1 MGKIKSSM
9 QLRRF
14 VQQSYRIHKL
24 PQAIL
29 IGMFIF
35 ILSACSGESTPDALP
50 TLVEV
55 PENVPTN
62 TAVPATEVVIVTDE
76 PGQTEAVEPTTES
89 EGIAR
94 ANGVFDYQTDD
105 GSLRLI
111 IHTINTA
118 ETTPNFP
125 EGAEGFKYL
134 QLTGN
139 LQNFTGEAFYV
150 EPESLT
156 LIDDSGNRYSLVS
169 PDDYLAGKSDMPPL
183 AYYSL
188 SVQVGRVWVLSAPVE
203 AEYIHD
209 MMNALTAKF
218 KSYEGMRAFSSR
230 GSIISSNDGGTRAVA
245 VDISGSELTE
255 LYQAA
260 EAVYRQAEQVFD
272 NPQINSDPSSLTLSQ
287 PLIEIKPRWQ
297 RINELGISPSEF
309 RYTVAAI
316 SDGAFVDEF
325 ILNDDKVD
333 IFLFSDAGNQQSIEQ
348 LSRAPIVTPSGQVLP
363 LNALA
368 DLVES
373 KNSDNLRR
381 IDGRRTVTV
390 YIIPPRNLALET
402 AEAMVRTELLPA
414 LWQ

>member
-1 MGKIKSSM
+1 M

-156 LIDDSGNRYSLVS
+156 LIDDSGNRYSPVS
-169 PDDYLAGKSDMPPL
+169 PDDYLA
-183 AYYSL
+183 
-188 SVQVGRVWVLSAPVE
+188 APMIDITLEGSISIQGSIGFEIPEDAE
-203 AEYIHD
+203 AETLEWCPY
-209 MMNALTAKF
+209 
-218 KSYEGMRAFSSR
+218 
-230 GSIISSNDGGTRAVA
+230 NDCT
-245 VDISGSELTE
+245 
-255 LYQAA
+255 
-260 EAVYRQAEQVFD
+260 
-272 NPQINSDPSSLTLSQ
+272 TLMLRT
-287 PLIEIKPRWQ
+287 PLP
-297 RINELGISPSEF
+297 
-309 RYTVAAI
+309 
-316 SDGAFVDEF
+316 
-325 ILNDDKVD
+325 
-333 IFLFSDAGNQQSIEQ
+333 
-348 LSRAPIVTPSGQVLP
+348 
-363 LNALA
+363 
-368 DLVES
+368 
-373 KNSDNLRR
+373 
-381 IDGRRTVTV
+381 
-390 YIIPPRNLALET
+390 
-402 AEAMVRTELLPA
+402 
-414 LWQ
+414 